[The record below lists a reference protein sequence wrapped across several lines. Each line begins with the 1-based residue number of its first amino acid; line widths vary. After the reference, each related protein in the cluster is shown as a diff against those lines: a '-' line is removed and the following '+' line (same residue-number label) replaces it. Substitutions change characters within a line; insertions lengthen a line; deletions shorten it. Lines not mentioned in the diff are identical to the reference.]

1 MNKKALLA
9 GGMAVACAAIGIVS
23 LGGGSTVRSVPF
35 DQVAT
40 KAERLDVYGKLDR
53 RSVRSIRG
61 ANMVAFDLVEENTGR
76 RMAVLYDNP
85 VSGLAA
91 NFPAASHAKAT
102 GTYDPTQQ
110 KFVAD
115 RVATKCPSKYDEG
128 AKLSMDAQAAVDRWR
143 EAIGAKSGT

>member
-35 DQVAT
+35 DQIAA
-40 KAERLDVYGKLDR
+40 KAERVDVYGKLDR
-53 RSVRSIRG
+53 RTVRSIRG

-91 NFPAASHAKAT
+91 NFPAASHAK
-102 GTYDPTQQ
+102 
-110 KFVAD
+110 
-115 RVATKCPSKYDEG
+115 
-128 AKLSMDAQAAVDRWR
+128 
-143 EAIGAKSGT
+143 